1 METANKG
8 GDAPSDLTRKQM
20 RMVGKSGGC
29 VWGSL
34 LSYSL
39 EPKKIHQLEEQC
51 KPARLLRPL
60 LPAKAH
66 VLASVDAGKSPH
78 FTEGEKRWRL
88 VGIVHTQPHSLPEAW
103 EDRWTHAHKLLP
115 LVYTCED

>member
-20 RMVGKSGGC
+20 RMVGTDGGC

-39 EPKKIHQLEEQC
+39 EPKELQQLEEQC
-51 KPARLLRPL
+51 KPLPQEPARLLRPL
-60 LPAKAH
+60 LPAKAY
-66 VLASVDAGKSPH
+66 VLASVDAGKSSH
-78 FTEGEKRWRL
+78 FTEGEERW
-88 VGIVHTQPHSLPEAW
+88 S
-103 EDRWTHAHKLLP
+103 
-115 LVYTCED
+115 